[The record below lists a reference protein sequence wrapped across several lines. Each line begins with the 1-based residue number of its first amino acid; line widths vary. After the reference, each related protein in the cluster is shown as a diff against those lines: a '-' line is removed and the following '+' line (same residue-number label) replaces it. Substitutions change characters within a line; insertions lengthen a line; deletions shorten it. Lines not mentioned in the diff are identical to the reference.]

1 MRIQNK
7 NFLREFPESIFDLS
21 SRYFH
26 NDLRAYRGEEAPAP
40 PVAPKQQIKT
50 YDNGFGDTA
59 TQDKF
64 NPSGYN
70 QQQMSWAQEASK
82 GLQGQLMDFNGADSQ
97 ARAYADNLKA
107 QGLKSFKRDS
117 ADLFGGYQADSAH
130 RFGTLNNS
138 GYDSQ
143 MKRFTQGQQE
153 GLQGL
158 ENDYDTNYQN
168 ALTNRQSYL
177 TNQLAI
183 PQNVIAN
190 QYNNANGLS
199 QNALQS
205 SNAGNQF
212 NQGIYG
218 TQANIFNTQSALYAQ
233 QQELKEK
240 ARQANMDAAMRVAA
254 AYFTQGKSEQKD
266 KEGE

>member
-1 MRIQNK
+1 M
-7 NFLREFPESIFDLS
+7 
-21 SRYFH
+21 
-26 NDLRAYRGEEAPAP
+26 A
-40 PVAPKQQIKT
+40 
-50 YDNGFGDTA
+50 
-59 TQDKF
+59 
-64 NPSGYN
+64 
-70 QQQMSWAQEASK
+70 WAQQASL
-82 GLQGQLMDFNGADSQ
+82 GLQNELMNQNGADTE
-97 ARAYADNLKA
+97 ARAYADNLQA
-107 QGLKSFKRDS
+107 QGLKRFKQQSD
-117 ADLFGGYQADSAH
+117 DLYGGYMADSAR
-130 RFGTLNNS
+130 RFGTLNTSSN
-138 GYDSQ
+138 DSN
-143 MKRFTQGQQE
+143 MKRFGKAQNE
-153 GLQGL
+153 GIQDLTSQ
-158 ENDYDTNYQN
+158 YDTNYQN

-177 TNQLAI
+177 INQLAI